1 MRWVFLKR
9 EVSATTGPALFP
21 QIGEDKKSA
30 PSRRIDKIHLDG
42 PYLFKKVFVHNIS
55 DAF

>member
-9 EVSATTGPALFP
+9 EVSATTGPTLFP